1 MRWTNFTRQAGVKT
15 IATVAIALCMAIGL
29 VRISHASLPQELPKK
44 FPEPVTIAEHDLKFF
59 RKGQQSAL
67 SDEEIRALVKDYRV
81 ALTEAYSAM
90 SEELAPLL
98 IKPMLSDR
106 DIARFSGS
114 TSRAADR
121 IAAAT
126 HKILRPFHFSSSEIT
141 ELTSKYNYFDAAT
154 KASIQTVLG
163 KDRVDLLDEI
173 HMHQSL
179 PFSYFMAGLS
189 RRIGSYIS
197 ANADERMVGG
207 RLKVYFT
214 IYRFDEDVTER
225 ETGLPSAID
234 RFLQLPEIKQITAR
248 LYDPSI
254 NAFHIVT
261 APSSIELSLDGVE
274 PYYSRFGLNDTWEP
288 TLKIIL
294 FEGNIRHRTRR
305 FSAEWRD
312 NFLKSVEVH
321 EIMHALHRQRR
332 QSCLAVPGTERK
344 RVSFESESVN
354 FYDLDEAQAQMA
366 TFAVLASENDPAL
379 NRVLALNLNLSHGY
393 KIEEV
398 FYKRMFERV
407 KLRQRSQEAYARSEV
422 VSELDRQY
430 GLLLDAE
437 AREVFDEAVLMLKKI
452 ADSEAQICD

>member
-1 MRWTNFTRQAGVKT
+1 MSWTNFSRQAGVKA
-15 IATVAIALCMAIGL
+15 ISTVAITLCMTIGL
-29 VRISHASLPQELPKK
+29 VRISHASLPQGLPKK
-44 FPEPVTIAEHDLKFF
+44 FPEPVTIAEHDLEFF

-81 ALTEAYSAM
+81 ALTGAYSAM

-98 IKPMLSDR
+98 IKPTLSDH
-106 DIARFSGS
+106 DIARFSAS

-126 HKILRPFHFSSSEIT
+126 HEILRPFHFSSGEIT
-141 ELTSKYNYFDAAT
+141 ELTSNYNYYDAAT

-179 PFSYFMAGLS
+179 PFTYFMAGLS

-197 ANADERMVGG
+197 ANADERTVGG
-207 RLKVYFT
+207 RLRVYFP
-214 IYRFDEDVTER
+214 IYHFEEQVTER

-234 RFLQLPEIKQITAR
+234 RFLQLPEVQQITAR

-288 TLKIIL
+288 TLKIVI

-305 FSAEWRD
+305 FPAEWRS
-312 NFLKSVEVH
+312 NFLRSVEVH
-321 EIMHALHRQRR
+321 EIMHALHRHQRR
-332 QSCLAVPGTERK
+332 LCLALPGSERK
-344 RVSFESESVN
+344 RINFESTQVN
-354 FYDLDEAQAQMA
+354 FYELDEAQAQVA
-366 TFAVLASENDPAL
+366 ALAVLANDSDPAL
-379 NRVLALNLNLSHGY
+379 NSVLALNLNLSQGNQ
-393 KIEEV
+393 IEEI
-398 FYKRMFERV
+398 FYKRIFERV
-407 KLRQRSQEAYARSEV
+407 KLRKGPQVTRTKTGP
-422 VSELDRQY
+422 VSELDLQY

-437 AREVFDEAVLMLKKI
+437 AKEVFDEASLMLKKI
-452 ADSEAQICD
+452 ADSEALLCD